1 MVIQESFNQSSQH
14 MKRYSWPLLQFLQNF
29 RWTWHLQFFCHYS
42 DSQAALTNS
51 FVVPED
57 SSLKFSRGNER
68 IHDNKFASL
77 GKVDLLAPDGIELN
91 IEAALLTAHYWY
103 RLIHS
108 SWSCSGLSLSFN
120 HPFYELLLG
129 SFFSTICLKC
139 CQGWA
144 DTKCWRTWQTSSGW
158 DVAWNHYF

>member
-14 MKRYSWPLLQFLQNF
+14 MERYSWPLLQFLQNF

-42 DSQAALTNS
+42 DSQSALTNS
-51 FVVPED
+51 FVVSED
-57 SSLKFSRGNER
+57 SGFQFSWWNKR
-68 IHDNKFASL
+68 IHDNEFASL
-77 GKVDLLAPDGIELN
+77 GKIDLFTPDGIELN